1 MGVGV
6 LNFVTSGVRDE
17 AATEI
22 SIPGARQVPD
32 EVGGHDRAA
41 LGGGRKSLASPEP
54 WRRDSALS
62 GAFTS
67 WDSTFPPSSVA
78 VATLPLQ
85 IGAKV
90 KILLL
95 GRFLYI

>member
-6 LNFVTSGVRDE
+6 LNFVTSGARDE
-17 AATEI
+17 DGTEI
-22 SIPGARQVPD
+22 STPGARQMPS

-41 LGGGRKSLASPEP
+41 LVGGRKSLASPEL

-67 WDSTFPPSSVA
+67 WDPTFPPSSVS

-90 KILLL
+90 KTLLL